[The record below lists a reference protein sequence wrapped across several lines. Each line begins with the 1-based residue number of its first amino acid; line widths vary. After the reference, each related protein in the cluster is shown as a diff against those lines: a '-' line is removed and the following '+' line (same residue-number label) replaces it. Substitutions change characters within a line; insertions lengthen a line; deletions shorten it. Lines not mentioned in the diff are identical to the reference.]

1 MTIRSSIII
10 TMFLEWADFV
20 EIFLSG
26 GLGHV
31 GQGLG
36 CNRCDEDTL
45 EGASVR
51 VPRPRGRWGSAESRD
66 RGHLVDRTG

>member
-1 MTIRSSIII
+1 
-10 TMFLEWADFV
+10 MFLEWADFV

-31 GQGLG
+31 SPGLS
-36 CNRCDEDTL
+36 CYRCDEDTL
-45 EGASVR
+45 EGANVR
-51 VPRPRGRWGSAESRD
+51 VSGGSAESRD